1 MSHNIEQ
8 LQSAEDFSEL
18 ENYANTVAAAVE
30 EELDRLLPAV
40 DGSDEG
46 RLFEAMR
53 YSVFAGGKRVRPML
67 VVATNEIMGGNKKR
81 ALRVAAAMECLHT
94 YSLIHDDL
102 PCMDDD
108 DLRRGKPTCHKHFD
122 EATAVLAGDALLTFC
137 FEILSDRETHPDA
150 LIRSRLVQLFATAA
164 GPMGMVGG
172 QMMDVLAALSDGEEE
187 YDQGALAR
195 LQRKKTG
202 ALFSASCEA
211 ALIMNGA
218 THDEY
223 NRFTSYAKNIGLAF
237 QMVDDVLDEV
247 SDAETL
253 GKTPGKDRAQN
264 KATFAQLLGVE
275 GARRQADFLCRQAS
289 DYLRPFGER
298 ARMLELLSRFIVAR
312 AH

>member
-1 MSHNIEQ
+1 MQTEQ
-8 LQSAEDFSEL
+8 MARDDMNEL
-18 ENYANTVAAAVE
+18 ETYASAVAAAVE
-30 EELDRLLPAV
+30 EELDKLLPPV
-40 DGSDEG
+40 DSSEES

-53 YSVFAGGKRVRPML
+53 YSIFAGGKRVRPML
-67 VVATNEIMGGNKKR
+67 VMATNEILGGNKKR

-108 DLRRGKPTCHKHFD
+108 TMRRGKPTCHVKFD

-137 FEILSDRETHPDA
+137 FEILADKETHPDA
-150 LIRSRLVQLFATAA
+150 LIRARLIQLFAQSA
-164 GPMGMVGG
+164 GAHGMVGG
-172 QMMDVLAALSDGEEE
+172 QMMDILAEQRGSDE

-218 THDEY
+218 THDEF

-247 SDAETL
+247 GDAETL
-253 GKTPGKDRAQN
+253 GKTPKKDAKQN
-264 KATFAQLLGVE
+264 KATFAQLLGVD
-275 GARRQADFLCRQAS
+275 GARRQAEFLCRQAA
-289 DYLRPFGER
+289 DYLRPFGHK
-298 ARMLELLSRFIVAR
+298 ARTLDLLSKFIVAR
-312 AH
+312 AY